1 VNWAACMD
9 ACHATGV
16 TKVVE
21 LGPGSSLARMARE
34 ALPDA
39 DVHSLSEFR
48 SLVGFLEWAGRGR

>member
-1 VNWAACMD
+1 MD